1 MLNPNSM
8 MFEIVRY
15 TPALKAKW
23 DAFVRKSRN
32 GSFLF
37 LRDYM
42 DYHRQRFEDFSLLIY
57 NKESLVALLPLNKEG
72 DGCVASHNGL
82 TYGGLIT
89 DKKGRAEKV
98 LRLFE
103 CLNHWLRGAG
113 ITKVVYRPTP
123 WIYHILPA
131 EEDLYAL
138 TNVCHAH
145 LTAREI
151 SSTIAQN
158 NKLAFAQSRK
168 DCIRKAQRAGVKV
181 VQSHDFDAFWE
192 VLSANLAQ
200 RYGVKPVHSLAE
212 ITALA
217 ELFPNEIRLY
227 AAYLDEELVAGCVVY
242 VMPRVV
248 HVQYISAS
256 PQGKAVGALDI
267 LFRYLID
274 EAFSDVPF
282 FDFGKSTESHGQRL
296 NEQLIFQKE
305 GFGGRGV
312 CYDTYEWVP

>member
-1 MLNPNSM
+1 MY
-8 MFEIVRY
+8 EIVRY
-15 TPALKAKW
+15 TPELKALW
-23 DAFVRKSRN
+23 DSFVRKSRN
-32 GSFLF
+32 GTFLF

-42 DYHRQRFEDFSLLIY
+42 DYHRQRFTDFSLLIFH
-57 NKESLVALLPLNKEG
+57 KQSLVALLPLNKEA
-72 DGCVASHNGL
+72 DGSVASHSGL

-98 LRLFE
+98 MKLFE
-103 CLNHWLRGAG
+103 CLNTWLRDAG
-113 ITKVVYRPTP
+113 IRRVVYRPVP
-123 WIYHILPA
+123 WIYHEMPA

-138 TNVCHAH
+138 FNVCNAR

-151 SSTIAQN
+151 SSTIAQE
-158 NKLAFAQSRK
+158 NKLAFSQSRK
-168 DCIRKAQRAGVKV
+168 DCLRKADKAGVRIV
-181 VQSHDFDAFWE
+181 ASEDFAAFWD
-192 VLSANLAQ
+192 VLSANLQQ
-200 RYGVKPVHSLAE
+200 RYAVSPVHSLTE

-217 ELFPNEIRLY
+217 SLFPHEIRLY
-227 AAYLDEELVAGCVVY
+227 AAYLDNEMVAGTVVY

-256 PQGKAVGALDI
+256 AKGKAVGALDL

-274 EAFSDVPF
+274 EVFIDKPF
-282 FDFGKSTESHGQRL
+282 FDFGKSTEDRGRQL
-296 NEQLIFQKE
+296 NEPLIFQKE